1 MAKRINT
8 QSQRRSQLQYA
19 HITGWGM
26 ALPEQVLTNDDMAA
40 IVDTND
46 EWIHSRTG
54 IRQRYIANDK
64 ETTASLGLMAAKKAL
79 AQANT
84 LPNEVQLIIVATSTP
99 ENIFPSTASLIQG
112 WLGANRAGAFDL
124 SAACSG
130 FVYGIDMATQA
141 IRSGSINT
149 AIVIGSETMSR
160 ILDWQDRSTC
170 ILFGDGAGAVVL
182 QGSSEYGGV
191 LSSVLRSDGSGYDL
205 LGVPSV
211 GSVDIAYNNDHK
223 PYKMHM
229 NGREVFRFATR
240 IMGESIEQALDKAE
254 LTIEDVT
261 VVVPHQANNRILE
274 SAARNLKLDESKFIS
289 TVEQFGNTSAASI
302 PMALCVAL
310 EQGRIQ
316 DDDNI
321 VFIGFGGGLTWA
333 AMVIQWGAKLDQ
345 ESRSGP
351 IFIRFRRRIAY
362 LLARWHARLKRILR
376 RFSNWLAVLGFRVGN
391 DKEIRL
397 KTDRHDR

>member
-1 MAKRINT
+1 MAI
-8 QSQRRSQLQYA
+8 
-19 HITGWGM
+19 
-26 ALPEQVLTNDDMAA
+26 PEQVLTNDDMAA

-54 IRQRYIANDK
+54 IKQRYIANEK
-64 ETTASLGLMAAKKAL
+64 ETTASLGLVAAKKAL
-79 AQANT
+79 EKANI
-84 LPNEVQLIIVATSTP
+84 LASEVHLIIVATSTP

-130 FVYGIDMATQA
+130 FVYGVDMATQA
-141 IRSGSINT
+141 IRSGSIRT

-160 ILDWQDRSTC
+160 IIDWQDRSTC
-170 ILFGDGAGAVVL
+170 ILFGDGAGAIVL

-211 GSVDIAYNNDHK
+211 GSIDIAYNTDRK

-240 IMGESIEQALDKAE
+240 IMGESIEQALEKAD
-254 LTIEDVT
+254 LTIEDVS

-310 EQGRIQ
+310 EQGRIK

-321 VFIGFGGGLTWA
+321 VLIGFGGGLTWA
-333 AMVIQWGAKLDQ
+333 AMVIQWGAKLDK
-345 ESRSGP
+345 ETRSINIFSR
-351 IFIRFRRRIAY
+351 IRRRIGY
-362 LLARWHARLKRILR
+362 SFVRWKSRMKRILR
-376 RFSNWLAVLGFRVGN
+376 RYSNQMTSLGLPARN
-391 DKEIRL
+391 DTEIQP
-397 KTDRHDR
+397 KTDQHDR

>member
-1 MAKRINT
+1 
-8 QSQRRSQLQYA
+8 
-19 HITGWGM
+19 M

-54 IRQRYIANDK
+54 IKQRYIANEK
-64 ETTASLGLMAAKKAL
+64 ETTASLGLVAAKKAL
-79 AQANT
+79 EKANI
-84 LPNEVQLIIVATSTP
+84 LASEVQLIIVATSTP

-112 WLGANRAGAFDL
+112 WLGANRAGAYDL

-130 FVYGIDMATQA
+130 FVYGVDMATQA
-141 IRSGSINT
+141 IRSGSIHT

-160 ILDWQDRSTC
+160 IVDWQDRATC

-182 QGSSEYGGV
+182 QGSDEYGGV

-211 GSVDIAYNNDHK
+211 GSIDIAYNADHK

-240 IMGESIEQALDKAE
+240 IMGESIEQALEKAD
-254 LTIEDVT
+254 LTIEDVS

-321 VFIGFGGGLTWA
+321 VLIGFGGGLTWA
-333 AMVIQWGAKLDQ
+333 AMVIQWGAKLDK
-345 ESRSGP
+345 EVRSSN
-351 IFIRFRRRIAY
+351 IFNRIRRRIGY
-362 LLARWHARLKRILR
+362 FLVRLKARSKRTLRRYTAQVARLGLPA
-376 RFSNWLAVLGFRVGN
+376 NN
-391 DKEIRL
+391 DTEIQP
-397 KTDRHDR
+397 KTDQHDR

>member
-1 MAKRINT
+1 MAV
-8 QSQRRSQLQYA
+8 
-19 HITGWGM
+19 
-26 ALPEQVLTNDDMAA
+26 PEQVLTNDDMAA

-64 ETTASLGLMAAKKAL
+64 ETTASLGLAAAKKAL
-79 AQANT
+79 EKANT
-84 LPNEVQLIIVATSTP
+84 LASDVQLIIVATSTP

-130 FVYGIDMATQA
+130 FVYGVDMATQA

-160 ILDWQDRSTC
+160 IVDWQDRATC
-170 ILFGDGAGAVVL
+170 ILFGDGAGAIVL
-182 QGSSEYGGV
+182 QGSNEYGGV

-211 GSVDIAYNNDHK
+211 GSIDIAYNTDHK

-240 IMGESIEQALDKAE
+240 IMGESIEQALEKAD

-274 SAARNLKLDESKFIS
+274 SAARNLKLDENKFIS

-310 EQGRIQ
+310 EQGRIKE
-316 DDDNI
+316 DDNI

-333 AMVIQWGAKLDQ
+333 AMVIQWGAKLDK
-345 ESRSGP
+345 ETRSNHV
-351 IFIRFRRRIAY
+351 FSRFRRRMGY
-362 LLARWHARLKRILR
+362 LFARWQARLKRILR
-376 RFSNWLAVLGFRVGN
+376 RYSNRLAVLGLPLGN
-391 DKEIRL
+391 DTEIKP
-397 KTDRHDR
+397 KTDQHDR